1 MTKNKQQ
8 NTRIEKILTLA
19 GIGLVILGCLASI
32 FAVSTN
38 MRFIHDVFPSSIYYV
53 TNALLLG
60 GGFLAGYSLTRKAS
74 GTQAR
79 LFNGVA
85 YALVAFALYF
95 VVDMLRF
102 LIGYATA
109 GSLEYPGQML
119 LFHGSPLFALAIA
132 TTLAYFTQ
140 YRTKSAEV
148 STVSKWTLVTAFVAY
163 QLYAVGTSVYYIA
176 TVPQATDAYSAPV
189 LLLITGYLVNSLL
202 IAVVA
207 FLALSKIKTF
217 SQRLF
222 YAAAIGAFSQ
232 SLMMVLW
239 DFRTDAAL
247 ASTQIFEIFV
257 YSIVLIVSALLVLKT
272 RAASK

>member
-8 NTRIEKILTLA
+8 NTRIEKILTRA

-60 GGFLAGYSLTRKAS
+60 GGFLAGYLLTRKAS
-74 GTQAR
+74 GKQAR

-85 YALVAFALYF
+85 YAFVAFALYF
-95 VVDMLRF
+95 IVDMLRF
-102 LIGYATA
+102 LTSFTIGN
-109 GSLEYPGQML
+109 LEYPGEAI
-119 LFHGSPLFALAIA
+119 LFQGSPLLALAITA
-132 TTLAYFTQ
+132 ALAFFTQ
-140 YRTKSAEV
+140 YQTKNTEV
-148 STVSKWTLVTAFVAY
+148 STVSKWTLITAFVAY
-163 QLYAVGTSVYYIA
+163 QLYAIGTSVYYIA

-189 LLLITGYLVNSLL
+189 LLLVTGYLVNSFL

-207 FLALSKIKTF
+207 FLALSKVKIL

-222 YAAAIGAFSQ
+222 YAAAIGGFSQ

-247 ASTQIFEIFV
+247 ASTQIFEIFI
-257 YSIVLIVSALLVLKT
+257 YSIVLIVSTLLILKS